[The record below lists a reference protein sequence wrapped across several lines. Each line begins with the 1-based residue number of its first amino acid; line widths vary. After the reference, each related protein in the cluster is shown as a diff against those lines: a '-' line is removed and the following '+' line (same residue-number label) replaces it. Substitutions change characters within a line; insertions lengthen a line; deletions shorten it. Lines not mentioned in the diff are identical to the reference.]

1 MEQLFKNVKTS
12 AELIAQGM
20 SSGAITRAYQQK
32 QLHRIRYNS
41 YTPMNVWQSWDLA
54 TRCKAHHVA
63 VIKNRPSYVLSHLS
77 SALWWDAPLLTLPQR
92 I

>member
-1 MEQLFKNVKTS
+1 MFYSFWKMRPNLERLRCGLSFP
-12 AELIAQGM
+12 
-20 SSGAITRAYQQK
+20 YQQK

-41 YTPMNVWQSWDLA
+41 YTPMNMWQSWDLA

-77 SALWWDAPLLTLPQR
+77 SALW
-92 I
+92 